1 MKVSIDKNHLLVS
14 RNMKTITNINNDY
27 SKSEN
32 VHEFLLRIT
41 ICSIFR
47 LIKY

>member
-1 MKVSIDKNHLLVS
+1 MKLSIDKNHLLVS
-14 RNMKTITNINNDY
+14 RNMKTVANINNDY
-27 SKSEN
+27 TKSEN
-32 VHEFLLRIT
+32 VHEFLGIT

>member
-14 RNMKTITNINNDY
+14 RNLKTITNINNDY
-27 SKSEN
+27 TKSEN
-32 VHEFLLRIT
+32 VHEFLGIT
-41 ICSIFR
+41 ICSIFG